1 MKRKKTPHFII
12 NSEERKI
19 GNKKEILKEYQK
31 YYESLLQTRPTEN
44 LQQKKIE
51 QETNTKFQKVIDD
64 KSNLKE
70 KK

>member
-1 MKRKKTPHFII
+1 MKRKETPHFII

>member
-1 MKRKKTPHFII
+1 MKRKETPHFII

-19 GNKKEILKEYQK
+19 GNKKELLKEYQK

-44 LQQKKIE
+44 LQ
-51 QETNTKFQKVIDD
+51 
-64 KSNLKE
+64 E